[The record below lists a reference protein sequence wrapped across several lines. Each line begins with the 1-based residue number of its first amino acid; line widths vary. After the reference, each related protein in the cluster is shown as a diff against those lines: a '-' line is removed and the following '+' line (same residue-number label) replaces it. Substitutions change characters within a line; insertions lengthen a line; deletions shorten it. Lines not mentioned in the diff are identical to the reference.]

1 MLSDREHLGYD
12 ETMVPDVEGHVV
24 KIMVEGKE
32 YDICDQLFKSQAL
45 RGCVTQCW
53 QVQ

>member
-12 ETMVPDVEGHVV
+12 ETMVPDAEGRVV

-45 RGCVTQCW
+45 RGHATQCW
-53 QVQ
+53 QV